1 MDIADIWRNVHASP
15 DKVPFPGAH
24 LETPPEP
31 GITISVTQQCQ
42 LVLPSS
48 DLIANE
54 VTVTVTSLRP
64 GVAAQ
69 VSIFANFN
77 NLGGSYQGP
86 STEVGR
92 GHFTATRPQ
101 VDTAFVVLP
110 GMGGPVGWDAFL
122 GIAAEAIWA
131 DGAPLSVA
139 LTYEELPKC
148 NSGLFGTS

>member
-1 MDIADIWRNVHASP
+1 MWRNAHAGPSE
-15 DKVPFPGAH
+15 VPFPGGH

-42 LVLPSS
+42 VVLPSS
-48 DLIANE
+48 DLIADE

-92 GHFTATRPQ
+92 GDFTATRPQ
-101 VDTAFVVLP
+101 ADTAFVVLP
-110 GMGGPVGWDAFL
+110 GMGGTIGWDAFL
-122 GIAAEAIWA
+122 GIAAEATWA

-148 NSGLFGTS
+148 NTGLFGTG

>member
-1 MDIADIWRNVHASP
+1 MDIAEIWRNVRGRP
-15 DKVPFPGAH
+15 DQLPLPGAH

-42 LVLPSS
+42 LVLPSP
-48 DLIANE
+48 DLIADE

-64 GVAAQ
+64 GVAAE

-92 GHFTATRPQ
+92 ASFTATRPH

-110 GMGGPVGWDAFL
+110 GRGGPVGWDAFL

-131 DGAPLSVA
+131 DGAPQSVA

-148 NSGLFGTS
+148 NTGLFGPS

>member
-1 MDIADIWRNVHASP
+1 MDIADMWRNLRASP
-15 DKVPFPGAH
+15 ADVPLPGAH
-24 LETPPEP
+24 LGTPPEP

-48 DLIANE
+48 DLIADE

-64 GVAAQ
+64 GAAAE

-77 NLGGSYQGP
+77 SRDGSYQGP

-92 GHFTATRPQ
+92 GQFTATRPQ

-110 GMGGPVGWDAFL
+110 GMGGTIGWDAVL
-122 GIAAEAIWA
+122 GIAAEAIWT
-131 DGAPLSVA
+131 DGAPLSAA
-139 LTYEELPKC
+139 LTYELLPEC
-148 NSGLFGTS
+148 NTGLFGAG